1 MDALMANY
9 ASDSDS
15 DSDGGE
21 PAAVPAGAPEIP
33 EPSALLPPPPLE
45 LLQPPNFVGMIP
57 RSPFSS
63 SIRC

>member
-9 ASDSDS
+9 ASDS

-57 RSPFSS
+57 GAPFSS